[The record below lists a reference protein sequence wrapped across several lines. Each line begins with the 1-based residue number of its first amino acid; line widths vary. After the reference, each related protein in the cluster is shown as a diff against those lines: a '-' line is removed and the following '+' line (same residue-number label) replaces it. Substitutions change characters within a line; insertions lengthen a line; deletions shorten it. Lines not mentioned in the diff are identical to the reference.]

1 MKIKTESF
9 LLERMTVHVLVLY
22 VLLLLLAYSNINSAC
37 MLKMIV
43 CVH

>member
-22 VLLLLLAYSNINSAC
+22 VLLLLAYSNINSAC